1 MLWIWNS
8 PEVRGFSSTFILPNA
23 TRPEY
28 SFASCSTMGA
38 TIRQGPHH
46 AAQKST
52 TISGYFEI
60 SEEKVA
66 SERIIGLL
74 SYFSAD
80 WSWARVLRIISTSF
94 LSFMLWIS
102 ASSSDNATTL
112 RSGTLLYEW
121 LFTLLRSS
129 CEGEPLEF
137 VARHLCCPAP
147 SLLVECPRVRLHR
160 SKARHGILECRSAA
174 SVYSLL
180 W

>member
-52 TISGYFEI
+52 TINGYFEI

-112 RSGTLLYEW
+112 CSGTLSYEW

-129 CEGEPLEF
+129 SEEEPLEF
-137 VARHLCCPAP
+137 VARHLCRPAAH
-147 SLLVECPRVRLHR
+147 LYL
-160 SKARHGILECRSAA
+160 
-174 SVYSLL
+174 
-180 W
+180 